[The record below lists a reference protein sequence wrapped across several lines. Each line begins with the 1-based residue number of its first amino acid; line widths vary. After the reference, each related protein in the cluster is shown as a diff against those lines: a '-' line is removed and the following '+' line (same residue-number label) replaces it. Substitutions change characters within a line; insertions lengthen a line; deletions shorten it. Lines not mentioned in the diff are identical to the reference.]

1 VEVTVSDGSGVRL
14 TGPATRDLP
23 VESLVCKAC
32 DRQTVTR
39 DLPPIGI
46 DVAAVLE
53 QLAEVGESAGPEPES
68 HDPPTCACGVSALT
82 WSTVVPLTVHTAGA
96 TMIGEVS
103 TTHSSAAPSGILS
116 CPACSGSWDV
126 TRPGMP
132 TRILKAFSAFTAAV
146 SRGEV
151 GVG

>member
-1 VEVTVSDGSGVRL
+1 VLTASDSRGVRL
-14 TGPATRDLP
+14 AGPTARDVP
-23 VESLVCKAC
+23 VESLACKAC

-53 QLAEVGESAGPEPES
+53 KLAEVGGSDGPALEP
-68 HDPPTCACGVSALT
+68 HDAPTCTCGASALT
-82 WSTVVPLTVHTAGA
+82 WSTVVPLTVHAAGA
-96 TMIGEVS
+96 VMIGEVS
-103 TTHSSAAPSGILS
+103 TRHSSAAPSGILS
-116 CPACSGSWDV
+116 CAACSGSWDV
-126 TRPGMP
+126 TRSDLP
-132 TRILKAFSAFTAAV
+132 TRIGQAVSGFAAAL